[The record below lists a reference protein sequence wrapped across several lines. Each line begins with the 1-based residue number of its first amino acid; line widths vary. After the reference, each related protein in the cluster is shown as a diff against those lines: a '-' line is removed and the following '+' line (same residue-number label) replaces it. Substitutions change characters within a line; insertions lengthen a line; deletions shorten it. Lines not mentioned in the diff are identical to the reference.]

1 MKHALLGKSLHSA
14 SKNDSK
20 VLALASRQRK
30 LSDQGNFLLV

>member
-14 SKNDSK
+14 SKNDSN

-30 LSDQGNFLLV
+30 LKEQGISLLV